1 MDWISRTQ
9 FSNEVKSFSYAKCLE
24 VWGEKRGAEVAK
36 HFGIKPEKKKRVK
49 KEEPKE
55 EAGE

>member
-1 MDWISRTQ
+1 MGRKKRCGGS
-9 FSNEVKSFSYAKCLE
+9 KAL
-24 VWGEKRGAEVAK
+24 EKRGAEVAK

>member
-1 MDWISRTQ
+1 MSWIKNT
-9 FSNEVKSFSYAKCLE
+9 SFGDMSSYSYNQCIE
-24 VWGEKRGAEVAK
+24 MWGEKRGAEVAK

>member
-9 FSNEVKSFSYAKCLE
+9 FSDEVKSFSYAKCLE

-49 KEEPKE
+49 KEEPK
-55 EAGE
+55 